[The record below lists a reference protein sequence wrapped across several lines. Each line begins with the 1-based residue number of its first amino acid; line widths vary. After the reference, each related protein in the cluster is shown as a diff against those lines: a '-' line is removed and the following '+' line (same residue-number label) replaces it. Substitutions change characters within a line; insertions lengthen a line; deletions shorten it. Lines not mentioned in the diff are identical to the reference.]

1 MTKSSSSAGS
11 RSAPSRAASTSPG
24 SGTGRA
30 PRSRSTRAG
39 ERRRPRTFSS
49 YSAALK
55 HLADRTNVERV
66 RPDRVDPSAF
76 KLDRMRALLA
86 ELGDPHRATKFVHIA
101 GSKGKGSVTE
111 MVASSLR
118 ACGYG
123 VGVYTSPHLIDVRER
138 IRIGNDEIGEADFIR
153 LLGKAVTA
161 AEHLL
166 TKPGQ
171 KKLGEATYFE
181 LLTAVAFLYF
191 AEQAVD
197 LAVVEV
203 GLGGRLDATNV
214 ITPEV
219 AAVAAIQLEHTEL
232 LGETLGEIAREK
244 AGIFKEG
251 VKALTFKQ
259 PGEVLEALKA
269 AATERGAVFKVVG
282 KDIDFSYRFEA
293 SPELGP
299 HARVV
304 LSTAISNF
312 EHLPTP
318 LKGEHQALNCGLALA
333 VLDALRERGFAMTER
348 QVAEGLAATPQRG
361 RMEMAWPRP
370 RILLDGA
377 HTPESVEALVRAIGA
392 HIRYDSM
399 VVIFGCSADKRLDAM
414 LEKVGL
420 GADKIIFTKSRG
432 NPRAA
437 EPAELQKRFAELSP
451 KMTQTEP
458 TLESAIQTA
467 VRAVAHGDLIV
478 VTGSFYLVGEAKSFL
493 AERAARRAETKPAA
507 PDHAKP
513 DAGVPS

>member
-1 MTKSSSSAGS
+1 MNASNTASSASSTASGGASARSTRS
-11 RSAPSRAASTSPG
+11 RSARG
-24 SGTGRA
+24 D
-30 PRSRSTRAG
+30 
-39 ERRRPRTFSS
+39 RRRQRTFSS

-55 HLADRTNVERV
+55 HLGDRTNVERV
-66 RPDRVDPSAF
+66 RPDRVDASAF
-76 KLDRMRALLA
+76 RLDRMRAILA
-86 ELGDPHRATKFVHIA
+86 ELGDPQTATKFVHVA

-111 MVASSLR
+111 MVASCLT

-123 VGVYTSPHLIDVRER
+123 VGVYTSPHLIDLRER
-138 IRIGNDEIGEADFIR
+138 IRIGNEEISEADFVR

-161 AEHLL
+161 SEAVLSRA
-166 TKPGQ
+166 GQ

-181 LLTAVAFLYF
+181 LMTAVAFLYF

-214 ITPEV
+214 IQPEV
-219 AAVAAIQLEHTEL
+219 TAVTAIQLEHTEL
-232 LGETLGEIAREK
+232 LGETLGEIAGEK

-251 VKALTFKQ
+251 IKALTFKQ
-259 PGEVLEALKA
+259 PGEVLDALKA
-269 AATERGAVFKVVG
+269 AAQDKGAVFKVVG
-282 KDIDFSYRFEA
+282 KDIDFSFRFEA

-333 VLDALRERGFAMTER
+333 ILDALRERGFSMTER
-348 QVAEGLAATPQRG
+348 QVAEGLAATPSRG
-361 RMEMAWPRP
+361 RMEMAWARP

-377 HTPESVEALVRAIGA
+377 HTPESVEALIRAIGA

-399 VVIFGCSADKRLDAM
+399 VVIFGCAADKRLDVM

-420 GADKIIFTKSRG
+420 GADKIIFTKSAG

-437 EPAELQKRFAELSP
+437 EPADLQKQFAELSP

-458 TLESAIQTA
+458 TLEAAIQTA
-467 VRAVAHGDLIV
+467 VRAVGHGDLIV
-478 VTGSFYLVGEAKSFL
+478 VTGSFYLVGEAKAFL
-493 AERAARRAETKPAA
+493 AERAARRSET
-507 PDHAKP
+507 KP
-513 DAGVPS
+513 DAGVQA